1 MIDSPT
7 DLAHAAATDLA
18 AQLSTRQRKIVFAE
32 SCTAGMAAA
41 LLGGCPGI
49 SAWLCGSAVTY
60 REATKTQWLDI
71 EPTLLKK
78 FSAESSEATHQM
90 AEAVLKKTPEA
101 NLAAA
106 ITGHL
111 GPQAPP
117 AIDGKIF
124 MAISIRRQNKIDVNH
139 LEVQLEQTDRRARQ
153 LEAATQL
160 LTYAKQILSSEP

>member
-1 MIDSPT
+1 MDSPHE
-7 DLAHAAATDLA
+7 LAHTAATDLA
-18 AQLSTRQRKIVFAE
+18 AQLATSRQKIVFAE

-71 EPTLLKK
+71 APDLLDQ
-78 FSAESSEATHQM
+78 FSAESAEATAQM
-90 AEAVLKKTPEA
+90 AEAVLKKTTEA
-101 NLAAA
+101 NLAVA

-124 MAISIRRQNKIDVNH
+124 MAIAVRKQNKIEINQFEQN
-139 LEVQLEQTDRRARQ
+139 LERTERRERQ
-153 LEAATQL
+153 LEAATHL
-160 LTYAKQILSSEP
+160 LKFAERTLKAEF

>member
-1 MIDSPT
+1 MELPI
-7 DLAHAAATDLA
+7 DLAHAVAADLA
-18 AQLSTRQRKIVFAE
+18 AQLATNQQRIVFAE

-60 REATKTQWLDI
+60 REATKTQWLDTD
-71 EPTLLKK
+71 PALLEQ
-78 FSAESSEATHQM
+78 FSAESAEATQQM
-90 AEAVLKKTPEA
+90 VEAVLKKTAEA

-111 GPQAPP
+111 GPQAPI

-124 MAISIRRQNKIDVNH
+124 MAVAIRKQGQIDIR
-139 LEVQLEQTDRRARQ
+139 QLEYQLKQTERRPRQ
-153 LEAATQL
+153 LEAAVHL
-160 LTYAKQILSSEP
+160 LSFALQILTTEF

>member
-1 MIDSPT
+1 MASPV
-7 DLAHAAATDLA
+7 DLAYAAAADLA
-18 AQLSTRQRKIVFAE
+18 DRLAARQQKIVFAE

-71 EPTLLKK
+71 EPALLNE
-78 FSAESSEATHQM
+78 FTAESSETTSKM
-90 AEAVLKKTPEA
+90 AEAVLEKTPEA

-111 GPQAPP
+111 GPEAPT

-124 MAISIRRQNKIDVNH
+124 MAIAIRKQNKVVIH
-139 LEVQLEQTDRRARQ
+139 QLEHQLEQTERRLRQ
-153 LEAATQL
+153 LEAATEL
-160 LTYAKQILSSEP
+160 LRFAERIVTTEF